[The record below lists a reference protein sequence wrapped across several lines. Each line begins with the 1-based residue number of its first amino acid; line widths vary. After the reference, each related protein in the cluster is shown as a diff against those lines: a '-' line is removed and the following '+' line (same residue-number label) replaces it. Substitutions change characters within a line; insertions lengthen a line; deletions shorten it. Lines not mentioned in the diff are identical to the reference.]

1 MTESTK
7 RKVEEGAS
15 QSLKKHGVDQHMIV
29 VQHDI
34 AMTQQSV
41 VNAGGSSTTVP
52 PGNDQTPALTT
63 EQLENNDFDD
73 LVTVSNNLQ
82 VRRAFAKFRISGF

>member
-1 MTESTK
+1 
-7 RKVEEGAS
+7 
-15 QSLKKHGVDQHMIV
+15 MIV

-52 PGNDQTPALTT
+52 PVNDQTPALTT
-63 EQLENNDFDD
+63 EQPENNDFDD
-73 LVTVSNNLQ
+73 FVTVSNNLQ